1 MLKEEGVMEIRILHR
16 QGHSIRSIARE
27 LGISRN
33 TVRTYLR
40 NDSPPMY
47 SKRLARSLKLDVYNP
62 YIVERFAA

>member
-47 SKRLARSLKLDVYNP
+47 SKRLARSLKL
-62 YIVERFAA
+62 